1 MNWPVLE
8 GERMRLRPPSNDD
21 AGPLSAILSEP
32 EVSRWWVGYT
42 VERIRAEILESGHA
56 LIMEIDGRAAGA
68 IFLYPQDDP
77 EYLHVVIHL
86 FLAAEWY
93 GHRYGA
99 EALAIVI
106 EHLATLG
113 HHRFT
118 LDPNVNNAPAIR
130 SYERLGFR
138 RVGVLREYQLRPD
151 GSHED
156 GLLMDLVLSD
166 FPDGIDWRADIT
178 A

>member
-1 MNWPVLE
+1 MGWPVLV
-8 GERMRLRPPSNDD
+8 GERMTLRPPNDSD
-21 AGPLSAILSEP
+21 AAPLLDILGEP

-42 VERIRAEILESGHA
+42 PERIREEILASGNA
-56 LIMEIDGRAAGA
+56 LVMEIDGMCAGA
-68 IFLYPQDDP
+68 IFLYPNADP
-77 EYLHVVIHL
+77 EYPHVVIHL
-86 FLAAEWY
+86 FLGARWY

-99 EALAIVI
+99 ESLAIVI

-138 RVGVLREYQLRPD
+138 TVGVLREYQLRPD

-156 GLLMDLVLSD
+156 GLLMDFVLSD
-166 FPDGIDWRADIT
+166 FPAGVDWRRD
-178 A
+178 

>member
-1 MNWPVLE
+1 MSWPILA
-8 GERMRLRPPSNDD
+8 GERVTLRRPTNAD
-21 AGPLSAILSEP
+21 AAPLLTILSEP
-32 EVSRWWVGYT
+32 EVARWWVGYT
-42 VERIRAEILESGHA
+42 AERIRDEILDSGYS
-56 LIMEIDGRAAGA
+56 LIMEIDEQCAGA
-68 IFLYPQDDP
+68 IFLYPNEDP

-86 FLAAEWY
+86 FLGANWY

-106 EHLATLG
+106 AHLGALG

-118 LDPNVNNAPAIR
+118 LDPNVHNAPAIR

-138 RVGVLREYQLRPD
+138 RVGILREYQLRPD
-151 GSHED
+151 GSRED

-166 FPDGIDWRADIT
+166 FPDGVDWRRG
-178 A
+178 

>member
-1 MNWPVLE
+1 MAWPVLE
-8 GERMRLRPPSNDD
+8 GARMTLRPPTD
-21 AGPLSAILSEP
+21 ADAAQLLAILRES

-42 VERIRAEILESGHA
+42 ADRVRDEIIEPGHA
-56 LIMEIDGRAAGA
+56 LVMDIDGVCGGA
-68 IFLYPQDDP
+68 IFLYPKEDP

-86 FLAAEWY
+86 FLGERWY

-99 EALAIVI
+99 EALAIAI
-106 EHLATLG
+106 AHLATLG

-118 LDPNVNNAPAIR
+118 LDPNVRNVPAIR

-138 RVGVLREYQLRPD
+138 RVGVLREYQLRPG

-166 FPDGIDWRADIT
+166 FPGGVDWRRG
-178 A
+178 

>member
-1 MNWPVLE
+1 MLA
-8 GERMRLRPPSNDD
+8 GERMTLRPPNDAD
-21 AGPLSAILSEP
+21 ATPLLSILTEP
-32 EVSRWWVGYT
+32 EVSRWWVDYT
-42 VERIRAEILESGHA
+42 PERIRSEILESGSS
-56 LIMEIDGRAAGA
+56 LVMEIEGRPAGA
-68 IFLYPQDDP
+68 IFLYPNDDP

-86 FLAAEWY
+86 FLGAQWY

-106 EHLATLG
+106 AHLATLG

-118 LDPNVNNAPAIR
+118 LDPNVSNLPAIR
-130 SYERLGFR
+130 SYERLGFE

-151 GSHED
+151 GTHED

-166 FPDGIDWRADIT
+166 FPDGVDWRRG
-178 A
+178 

>member
-1 MNWPVLE
+1 VAWPVLP
-8 GERMRLRPPSNDD
+8 GERMTLRPPTNGD
-21 AGPLSAILSEP
+21 AVPLLAILGEP

-42 VERIRAEILESGHA
+42 ATRVRDEILESGHA
-56 LIMEIDGRAAGA
+56 LCMEIDGVCAGA
-68 IFLYPQDDP
+68 IFLYPNDDP

-86 FLAAEWY
+86 FLGAGWY

-99 EALAIVI
+99 EALSIVI
-106 EHLATLG
+106 AYLATLG

-118 LDPNVNNAPAIR
+118 LDPNVHNAPAIR

-151 GSHED
+151 GSHDD

-166 FPDGIDWRADIT
+166 FPDGVDWRRG
-178 A
+178 